1 MFLGIDLRKL
11 CLNALVLLGAV
22 LIPAYL
28 IRLSNEHV
36 FPSTLTMA
44 NGMLWI
50 VIIAA
55 VACMLVASHEGA
67 DPRVKAVAIAGKI
80 LLGIVLW
87 WNLGGH
93 WQLAREVDGA
103 KSAVTEAHN
112 EREEL
117 NRLAADQAQREKELA
132 AARAEE
138 ARANAFLVAEQRK
151 RTDAETLRCRIMRNC
166 RPLTASPAPAP
177 VHSFVAPLPS
187 PVVKSNPAD
196 VRPSITP
203 DQVRAAWTESLTL
216 RAYVEAGVAIL
227 ILVLLGTLWN
237 VDWDNDGWADRIRRL
252 PAAVMA
258 RRYPDAYAQYYPQG
272 APGVPPPSPAP
283 AMATAT
289 APAAVMGAAPAAAPR
304 PRIGFASATGGGA
317 APTGQSRPLAG
328 TSAPTAA
335 PSLAPTTAAPSS
347 QRLAAPSAPTMGR
360 AAVIEII
367 GYRMPVIDN
376 VEWEGKSSKGVI
388 VAGWEPSKQPGDRRA
403 PRLGQFGKRRLTELF
418 EMPEGDRRRAIED
431 QVQTWREEKEAAGTI

>member
-1 MFLGIDLRKL
+1 MFLGIDIRKL

-28 IRLSNEHV
+28 IRMSNEHV
-36 FPSTLTMA
+36 FPSTLAMA

-67 DPRVKAVAIAGKI
+67 DPRVKAVAIAGKV

-138 ARANAFLVAEQRK
+138 AKANASLVAEQRK
-151 RTDAETLRCRIMRNC
+151 RTDAETMRCRLTGNC
-166 RPLTASPAPAP
+166 RSTASAPIVAQ
-177 VHSFVAPLPS
+177 SLAAPLPS
-187 PVVKSNPAD
+187 PGLAAVKLNPAD

-203 DQVRAAWTESLTL
+203 DLVRANWTDSLTF

-252 PAAVMA
+252 PATVMA

-272 APGVPPPSPAP
+272 APGVAPPSPTQ
-283 AMATAT
+283 ATAS
-289 APAAVMGAAPAAAPR
+289 AASGIGVGAATLSAPT
-304 PRIGFASATGGGA
+304 PRIGFASAA
-317 APTGQSRPLAG
+317 APTGHNRPLAG
-328 TSAPTAA
+328 TSAPT
-335 PSLAPTTAAPSS
+335 SAPTTGAPTSP
-347 QRLAAPSAPTMGR
+347 RLTAPSAPTMRR
-360 AAVIEII
+360 ADVIEII
-367 GYRMPVIDN
+367 GYRMPVIKD

-388 VAGWEPSKQPGDRRA
+388 VAGWEPAKRPGDRRA

-418 EMPEGDRRRAIED
+418 ELPEAERRKEIEE
-431 QVQTWREEKEAAGTI
+431 QVNAWREEKQAAGEI